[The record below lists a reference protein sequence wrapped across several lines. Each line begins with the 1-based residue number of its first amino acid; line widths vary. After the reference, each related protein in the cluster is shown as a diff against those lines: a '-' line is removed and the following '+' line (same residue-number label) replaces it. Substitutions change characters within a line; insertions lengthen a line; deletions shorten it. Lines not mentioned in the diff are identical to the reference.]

1 MVWQNIK
8 MGSIDTTLF
17 TKSIKSDILLV
28 QIYVDDITF
37 GSTNNDIYQEF
48 AKIWLIN
55 LTWVW
60 WVKSTTS

>member
-1 MVWQNIK
+1 

-48 AKIWLIN
+48 AKI
-55 LTWVW
+55 
-60 WVKSTTS
+60 